1 MTPQDLYN
9 RTPEREDNDLRVLT
23 GCTYNHIPE
32 VTTFPEQEPTPTA
45 GGKKVLIRYYK
56 DHFFYN
62 HYLWRLASVWFGGKP
77 VMIIQNAGL
86 EGEEFKRRIIT
97 NAQLYLKLVQHL
109 NGKLTDVFL
118 KTGDLVDSTQEIR
131 GLDAFHGSMLDTSFE
146 PSPHA
151 LLSGVWPYELT
162 KN

>member
-1 MTPQDLYN
+1 MTPLDLYN
-9 RTPEREDNDLRVLT
+9 RIPEREDNDLSVLV
-23 GCTYNHIPE
+23 GCYYNHLPE
-32 VTTFPEQEPTPTA
+32 ATTFSEQNPILRAVKE
-45 GGKKVLIRYYK
+45 KVLIRYYK
-56 DHFFYN
+56 DHFFDN
-62 HYLWRLASVWFGGKP
+62 HYRWRLASVWFDAKP

-97 NAQLYLKLVQHL
+97 NAQLYLNLVQHL
-109 NGKLTDVFL
+109 NGKLTDVFIN
-118 KTGDLVDSTQEIR
+118 TGELIEPTEEIW
-131 GLDAFHGSMLDTSFE
+131 GLDDFYGSMLDTSFE